1 MDLIGDIIEKEVDT
15 SIANNSNNNDD
26 LLNFNIVEKNID
38 PSVQNTGFPE
48 LYKPKKISSWKQRLK
63 EKKKQQQLQQ
73 EKSNTTT
80 TTTITRISGNKN
92 KKTNSINDVDAIHFE
107 NLNVLKNMSN
117 EEILNE
123 QKELLATLSPKL
135 IQNLLKNIKSRQ
147 NIQDSENPPLF
158 AEIEGASG
166 TWVGGINENL
176 PKLDP
181 KQVEWALHG
190 KDRNETFEEKHANE
204 KEEVTTN
211 KTKHVSF
218 NTALQT
224 EHVEEEEE
232 EFNDLDD
239 IAPLDYQMAQS
250 IDHMTDEDL
259 LKDVHFMKKLSLNE
273 SDNEEDLMSLDI
285 NDPNFNEKL
294 HEKFFPDLPK
304 DIEKL
309 KWMQQVPDL
318 PDDDDPS
325 KFIIDDVSMVRFDFN
340 GNLVPPTR
348 KIDNTIHSGLHHHST
363 DPQLAGYT
371 LSELNR
377 LAKSTFAPQRCIA
390 IQTLGRILYKLGKQS
405 YYQLVPEI
413 DSDTYKEDGSIQ
425 NVMNKIYAM
434 FWDLIKSEEI
444 ISTLE
449 VASDEKFT
457 KNLSVRTYGIDA
469 LWLWKKGGGDFR
481 KKTNNSD
488 TKYK

>member
-1 MDLIGDIIEKEVDT
+1 MDLIGDIIEKEVD
-15 SIANNSNNNDD
+15 INDSNNPSGNED
-26 LLNFNIVEKNID
+26 LLNFNIIEKNID
-38 PSVQNTGFPE
+38 QSVQNTGFPE
-48 LYKPKKISSWKQRLK
+48 LYRPKKISSWKQRLK
-63 EKKKQQQLQQ
+63 EKKRKQQQQQQQ
-73 EKSNTTT
+73 EKSVSYTTT
-80 TTTITRISGNKN
+80 KISDENNKPIN
-92 KKTNSINDVDAIHFE
+92 PSNDVDAIHLE
-107 NLNVLKNMSN
+107 NLNVLKNMSR

-135 IQNLLKNIKSRQ
+135 IQNLLKNIKKRQ
-147 NIQDSENPPLF
+147 NIEDSDNPPLF

-166 TWVGGINENL
+166 TWVGGVNDNL

-190 KDRNETFEEKHANE
+190 KDNSEIFEEEQSNVKKGITGNE
-204 KEEVTTN
+204 P
-211 KTKHVSF
+211 KHVSF
-218 NTALQT
+218 NTDPQV

-232 EFNDLDD
+232 EEDFDDLDD
-239 IAPLDYQMAQS
+239 VAPLDYQMAQS
-250 IDHMTDEDL
+250 IDHMTNEDL
-259 LKDVHFMKKLSLNE
+259 LKDVHFMKKLSVND

-309 KWMQQVPDL
+309 KWMQQVPEF
-318 PDDDDPS
+318 PKGDDPS
-325 KFIIDDVSMVRFDFN
+325 KFIIDDVSMIRFDFN

-348 KIDNTIHSGLHHHST
+348 KIDNTIRSGLHHHSS
-363 DPQLAGYT
+363 DPHLAGYT
-371 LSELNR
+371 LLELNR

-413 DSDTYKEDGSIQ
+413 DSETYKEDGSIQ
-425 NVMNKIYAM
+425 NVMNNVYAM

-444 ISTLE
+444 VLTLE

-481 KKTNNSD
+481 EKTKSSN
-488 TKYK
+488 TKL